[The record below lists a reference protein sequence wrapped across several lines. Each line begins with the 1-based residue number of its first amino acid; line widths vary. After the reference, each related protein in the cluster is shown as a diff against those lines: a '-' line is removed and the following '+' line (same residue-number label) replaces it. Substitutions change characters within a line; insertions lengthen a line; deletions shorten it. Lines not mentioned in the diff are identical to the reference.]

1 MRVSNDSDTEKVA
14 DVTMEE
20 DEDEETIIERMRKR
34 IEETAKKVGDQKP
47 DEMESQSGQF
57 SDHSFDGHSK
67 QRARN
72 KNGDAHAKHASLE
85 NDDDEELLP
94 DTDLAPQKREE
105 SNSISKSS
113 SAFNEPNSSAAA
125 ANDSANK
132 EVDMFAEQD
141 DVQLQDGR
149 KKEDL
154 EHKDNNSTLNA
165 LNDNWDDSEGYYRV
179 RIGEKLNKRYNV
191 FGYTGQGAFSNV
203 VRARD
208 EARNEQEVAIKIIR
222 NNEVMHKTG
231 LKELELL
238 KKLND
243 EDPNDRFHCLRLFR
257 SFYHKNHLCLVF
269 EPLAMNLREVLK
281 KYGKDIGLNIT
292 AVRSYARQLFEA
304 LWLLKKCQIIHAD
317 IKLDNILVN
326 ESKSVLKL
334 CDFGSASLASENDIT
349 PYLVSRFYRA
359 PEISE

>member
-1 MRVSNDSDTEKVA
+1 
-14 DVTMEE
+14 MEE
-20 DEDEETIIERMRKR
+20 DDDEEAIIEKRRKQ
-34 IEETAKKVGDQKP
+34 IEEMAKQFGEKKADQRESKSSKFGDHSP
-47 DEMESQSGQF
+47 DE
-57 SDHSFDGHSK
+57 HSK
-67 QRARN
+67 PANQKN
-72 KNGDAHAKHASLE
+72 KNGDTHAKHASLE

-94 DTDLAPQKREE
+94 DTDLVPQKREK

-113 SAFNEPNSSAAA
+113 SILNENSSTAAGN
-125 ANDSANK
+125 ANDTANK

-141 DVQLQDGR
+141 DMLLQDGR

-191 FGYTGQGAFSNV
+191 YGYTGQGAFSNV

-208 EARNEQEVAIKIIR
+208 EARNDQEVAIKIIR

-304 LWLLKKCQIIHAD
+304 LWLLKKCQVIHAD